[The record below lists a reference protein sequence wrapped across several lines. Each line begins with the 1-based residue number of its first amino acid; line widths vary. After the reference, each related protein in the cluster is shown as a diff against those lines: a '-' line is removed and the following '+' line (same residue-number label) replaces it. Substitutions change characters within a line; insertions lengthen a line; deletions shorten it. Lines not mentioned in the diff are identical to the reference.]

1 LSGGEGVERIPE
13 AREAFNGDVEAEG
26 EPAAVEGGKRKRET
40 IMWTGKKV
48 NFLSG
53 PTKLQ

>member
-13 AREAFNGDVEAEG
+13 AREAFNGDVE
-26 EPAAVEGGKRKRET
+26 VEGKRKRET